1 LKKGLKNIRRIPLF
15 ADGKEEVPEGSAV
28 VVAYTANIY
37 TGENGNKGLST
48 NIHWVLVLGIPEDD
62 EEDD

>member
-1 LKKGLKNIRRIPLF
+1 LKKSLENIRKIPLF

-37 TGENGNKGLST
+37 AGENGNKGLST
-48 NIHWVLVLGIPEDD
+48 DTQ
-62 EEDD
+62 